1 MANRNDSWVPGT
13 HVHFRDLNFIATA
26 EGELARAPATA
37 QPLCS
42 TDLSAIAEA
51 LEEL

>member
-1 MANRNDSWVPGT
+1 MANHNDSWVPGA
-13 HVHFRDLNFIATA
+13 HVRFGDLNFIPTA
-26 EGELARAPATA
+26 EGELAWAPATA